1 MFYLCASKYKVMG
14 KNKLYAEEELLHR
27 FRFSEA
33 TTRSKNAD
41 SLPSAHPVFA
51 GRERAQGPTS
61 VKTKGLNRKWTTLRY
76 LWHTCSVNVF
86 NRGTLLK
93 LGFLAGAAYYALFND
108 APSSAFIGGPVSSID
123 WNVVKSDDQTLKVS
137 QDVENR
143 PKKRKSENSET
154 QLGLVQDV
162 VAERSESKQTAST
175 KIRKTPEVN
184 KKVLKKPV
192 NDAAPVRIE
201 TIRGDHSAAFI
212 KKYSAVARQEMA
224 RYGIP
229 ASISLAQGLIE
240 SRAGTSTLAVRNNN
254 HFGMKCFSRNCKK
267 GHCTNH
273 SDDSHKDF
281 FLNFKDPKLSWRAH
295 SILLS
300 GGRYAKLKQYGKDYK
315 KWAYGLKNMG
325 YATDRTYAEKLISTI
340 ERYGLQQYDY

>member
-1 MFYLCASKYKVMG
+1 LFYLCFTKFNVMG

-33 TTRSKNAD
+33 SSRTKQAD
-41 SLPSAHPVFA
+41 SLPSAHLGYA
-51 GRERAQGPTS
+51 GRERTQHAAS
-61 VKTKGLNRKWTTLRY
+61 SKSNSINRKWTTLRY
-76 LWHTCSVNVF
+76 LWHTCTVNVF
-86 NRGTLLK
+86 SRGTLLK
-93 LGFLAGAAYYALFND
+93 VGFLAGAGYFALFND
-108 APSSAFIGGPVSSID
+108 SPAAALVQGPVSSID
-123 WNVVKSDDQTLKVS
+123 WNTEIPESNTVKSAV
-137 QDVENR
+137 V
-143 PKKRKSENSET
+143 PKAKSSVRHSRGNSET
-154 QLGLVQDV
+154 QLGMMADIPD
-162 VAERSESKQTAST
+162 ERPEKSVSKLKKAQENKQ
-175 KIRKTPEVN
+175 KIF
-184 KKVLKKPV
+184 KKPV

-201 TIRGDHSAAFI
+201 SLKGDQTANYI
-212 KKYSAVARQEMA
+212 KKYNAIARQEMA

-300 GGRYAKLKQYGKDYK
+300 GGRYAKLKKHGKDYR
-315 KWAYGLKNMG
+315 KWAYGLKTMG

>member
-1 MFYLCASKYKVMG
+1 MFYLCVTKSDIMG

-33 TTRSKNAD
+33 SSRTKPAD
-41 SLPSAHPVFA
+41 SLPSAHPGFL
-51 GRERAQGPTS
+51 GRERSSTS
-61 VKTKGLNRKWTTLRY
+61 TAKSNGLNRKWTTLRY
-76 LWHTCSVNVF
+76 LWHTCTSSF
-86 NRGTLLK
+86 FSRGALLK
-93 LGFLAGAAYYALFND
+93 VGFLVGAGYFALFND
-108 APSSAFIGGPVSSID
+108 SPAASFISGPVSSIE
-123 WNVVKSDDQTLKVS
+123 WNTASDEDQSEKNTDVPKVKSR
-137 QDVENR
+137 E
-143 PKKRKSENSET
+143 KRHTEHAEAR
-154 QLGLVQDV
+154 LGLATEAPV
-162 VAERSESKQTAST
+162 ERKKDEKQPASRV
-175 KIRKTPEVN
+175 KKTPEDS

-192 NDAAPVRIE
+192 NDVAPVRVE
-201 TIRGDHSAAFI
+201 SLRGDQTAAYI
-212 KKYSAVARQEMA
+212 KKFSAVARQEMA

-229 ASISLAQGLIE
+229 ASISLAQGIIE

-300 GGRYAKLKQYGKDYK
+300 GGRYARLKKHGKDYK
-315 KWAYGLKNMG
+315 KWAYGLKTMG
-325 YATDRTYAEKLISTI
+325 YATDRTYADKLISTI

>member
-1 MFYLCASKYKVMG
+1 MG

-33 TTRSKNAD
+33 TSRSKQAD
-41 SLPSAHPVFA
+41 SLPSAHLGYV
-51 GRERAQGPTS
+51 GKERTHHAAPGKANS
-61 VKTKGLNRKWTTLRY
+61 INRKWTTLRY
-76 LWHTCSVNVF
+76 LWHTLSVNVF
-86 NRGTLLK
+86 TRGTLLK
-93 LGFLAGAAYYALFND
+93 VGFLVGASYYALFND
-108 APSSAFIGGPVSSID
+108 SPSTVLIQGPVSSID
-123 WNVVKSDDQTLKVS
+123 WNTNTGEESNNKATIPPETKSGAQNSHGSSVS
-137 QDVENR
+137 QLGILSDVSGVKPEKS
-143 PKKRKSENSET
+143 PASVSKLKKNP
-154 QLGLVQDV
+154 
-162 VAERSESKQTAST
+162 ESKQ
-175 KIRKTPEVN
+175 
-184 KKVLKKPV
+184 KVVKKPV

-201 TIRGDHSAAFI
+201 SLKGDQTANYI

-300 GGRYAKLKQYGKDYK
+300 GGRYAKLKKHGKDYR
-315 KWAYGLKNMG
+315 KWAYGLKTMG
-325 YATDRTYAEKLISTI
+325 YATDRTYADKLISTI
-340 ERYGLQQYDY
+340 ERYGLQQFDY

>member
-1 MFYLCASKYKVMG
+1 MG

-33 TTRSKNAD
+33 SSRTKQAD
-41 SLPSAHPVFA
+41 SLPSAHLGYA
-51 GRERAQGPTS
+51 GRERTNHAYTGKSNS
-61 VKTKGLNRKWTTLRY
+61 VSRKWTTLRY
-76 LWHTCSVNVF
+76 LWHTCSVNIF
-86 NRGTLLK
+86 SRGTLLK
-93 LGFLAGAAYYALFND
+93 VGFLVGAGYYALFND
-108 APSSAFIGGPVSSID
+108 SPTAAFVQGPVSSID
-123 WNVVKSDDQTLKVS
+123 WNTETGEEGTKIAAVASKPKQRTHDSRSDSD
-137 QDVENR
+137 
-143 PKKRKSENSET
+143 T
-154 QLGLVQDV
+154 QLGIMSDV
-162 VAERSESKQTAST
+162 RNEKPEKSVASVSKLKNA
-175 KIRKTPEVN
+175 PEV
-184 KKVLKKPV
+184 KQKVAKKPV

-201 TIRGDHSAAFI
+201 SLKGDQTANYI
-212 KKYSAVARQEMA
+212 KKFSAVARQEMA

-300 GGRYAKLKQYGKDYK
+300 GGRYAKLKKHGKDYR
-315 KWAYGLKNMG
+315 KWAYGLKTMG
-325 YATDRTYAEKLISTI
+325 YATDRTYADKLISTI

>member
-1 MFYLCASKYKVMG
+1 MG

-33 TTRSKNAD
+33 ATRSKHAD
-41 SLPSAHPVFA
+41 NLPSAHPGYA
-51 GRERAQGPTS
+51 GRDRVSNFSAKS
-61 VKTKGLNRKWTTLRY
+61 NGLSRKWTTLRY
-76 LWHTCSVNVF
+76 LWHTCTTSAF
-86 NRGTLLK
+86 NRGALLK
-93 LGFLAGAAYYALFND
+93 VGFLVGAGYFALYSDSPAA
-108 APSSAFIGGPVSSID
+108 AFVSGPVSAID
-123 WNVVKSDDQTLKVS
+123 WKKELDEADPDRTTSVAKVHSKVKRAPEQ
-137 QDVENR
+137 
-143 PKKRKSENSET
+143 SET
-154 QLGLVQDV
+154 QLGLISDV
-162 VAERSESKQTAST
+162 SASSNRTDKKPSSKV
-175 KIRKTPEVN
+175 RKSQPEQA
-184 KKVLKKPV
+184 KSLKKPV

-201 TIRGDHSAAFI
+201 AIKGDHTVAYI

-300 GGRYAKLKQYGKDYK
+300 GGRYARLKKHGKDYK
-315 KWAYGLKNMG
+315 KWAYGLKTMG

>member
-1 MFYLCASKYKVMG
+1 MG

-33 TTRSKNAD
+33 SSRTKNAD
-41 SLPSAHPVFA
+41 SLPSAHLGNA
-51 GRERAQGPTS
+51 GRERLNNPAS
-61 VKTKGLNRKWTTLRY
+61 VKSNGLNRKWTTLRY
-76 LWHTCSVNVF
+76 IWHTCTTAAF
-86 NRGTLLK
+86 NKAAFLK
-93 LGFLAGAAYYALFND
+93 VGFLVGAGYFALYND
-108 APSSAFIGGPVSSID
+108 GPTAAFISGPVSAID
-123 WNVVKSDDQTLKVS
+123 WNTSNDEVKEEQIAELPKVKSKAR
-137 QDVENR
+137 R
-143 PKKRKSENSET
+143 PAEQSET
-154 QLGLVQDV
+154 QLGLLADGSNERT
-162 VAERSESKQTAST
+162 AEEKPSKSKLQ
-175 KIRKTPEVN
+175 KTPPET

-201 TIRGDHSAAFI
+201 SLRGDQTAAYI
-212 KKYSAVARQEMA
+212 KKFSAVARQEMA

-229 ASISLAQGLIE
+229 ASISLAQGIIE

-300 GGRYAKLKQYGKDYK
+300 GGRYARLKKHGKDYK
-315 KWAYGLKNMG
+315 KWAYGLKTMG
-325 YATDRTYAEKLISTI
+325 YATDRTYADKLISTI

>member
-1 MFYLCASKYKVMG
+1 MFYLCFTKFNIMG

-33 TTRSKNAD
+33 SSRSKQAD
-41 SLPSAHPVFA
+41 SLPSAHLGYA
-51 GRERAQGPTS
+51 GRERTQHAASGKVNS
-61 VKTKGLNRKWTTLRY
+61 INRKWTTLRY
-76 LWHTCSVNVF
+76 LWHTCSVNIF
-86 NRGTLLK
+86 SRGTLLK
-93 LGFLAGAAYYALFND
+93 VGFLVGAGYFALFND
-108 APSSAFIGGPVSSID
+108 SPAAAFVQGPVSSID
-123 WNVVKSDDQTLKVS
+123 WNTEAEESTEKSAALPRS
-137 QDVENR
+137 
-143 PKKRKSENSET
+143 KSGVRHGGKSET
-154 QLGLVQDV
+154 QLGIMSDV
-162 VAERSESKQTAST
+162 RDERPEKSLASVSKLKKANEVKQKVA
-175 KIRKTPEVN
+175 
-184 KKVLKKPV
+184 KKPV
-192 NDAAPVRIE
+192 NDAAPVRVE
-201 TIRGDHSAAFI
+201 SLRGDQTASYI
-212 KKYSAVARQEMA
+212 KKFSSVARQEMT

-229 ASISLAQGLIE
+229 ASISLAQGIIE

-300 GGRYAKLKQYGKDYK
+300 GGRYARLKKHGKDYR
-315 KWAYGLKNMG
+315 KWAYGLKTMG
-325 YATDRTYAEKLISTI
+325 YATDKTYAEKLISTI